1 MLHACVER
9 FDMMDTI
16 GKKLRE
22 TKRGLTLELNENI
35 KGFLDLVDTLEKLA
49 QLYHAWLRVSQ
60 FSILYNKISFSES
73 LMDTIT

>member
-1 MLHACVER
+1 
-9 FDMMDTI
+9 MDTI

-73 LMDTIT
+73 LIDTIT